1 LSAAEEVPVEQPAV
15 EAPPAEVPAAAEAPV
30 VAEDP
35 ALAEEPLPAQEPV
48 IEDPE
53 MSIFAPETER
63 KEPSEETKSGDVFR
77 P

>member
-1 LSAAEEVPVEQPAV
+1 VIAEEHI
-15 EAPPAEVPAAAEAPV
+15 
-30 VAEDP
+30 
-35 ALAEEPLPAQEPV
+35 LAEEPLPAQEPV